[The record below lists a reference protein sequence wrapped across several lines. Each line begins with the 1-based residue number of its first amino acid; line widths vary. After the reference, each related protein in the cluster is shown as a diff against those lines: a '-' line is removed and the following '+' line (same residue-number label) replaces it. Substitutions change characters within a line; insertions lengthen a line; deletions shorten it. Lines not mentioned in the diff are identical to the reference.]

1 VVCDLGPFRL
11 LFSYMTNEQRTQLW
25 IAGIFLVLIIGIT
38 IIATLASGNA
48 VTPASSADF
57 TATQTSAL
65 STTDHTRGAT
75 NATVSLMEYGDFQC
89 PACGAYEPLVEQL
102 FKTYGDKVQF
112 VFRNF
117 PLYQVHQDA
126 GIAAQAAEAAAIQGK
141 YWEMHDLLYSTQATW
156 STVGATDVVSKYFD
170 GYAKSLGMNV
180 SKFDTDI
187 NSTAVK
193 AKVDADATLGNT
205 AQVNHT
211 PTFFINLTQ
220 IPNPQSYADF
230 TKVIDAALA
239 SSTAK

>member
-1 VVCDLGPFRL
+1 
-11 LFSYMTNEQRTQLW
+11 MTNEQRTQLW

-48 VTPASSADF
+48 VTPANGANF
-57 TATQTSAL
+57 TPTQTAAL
-65 STTDHTRGAT
+65 SATDHTRGAANT
-75 NATVSLMEYGDFQC
+75 TVSLMEYGDFQC

-102 FKTYGDKVQF
+102 YKTYGDKVQF

-126 GIAAQAAEAAAIQGK
+126 GIGAQAAEAAALQGK
-141 YWEMHDLLYSTQATW
+141 YWEMHDLLYKTQATW
-156 STVGATDVVSKYFD
+156 STAAAADVVSKYFD
-170 GYAKSLGMNV
+170 GYAQSLGMNV
-180 SKFDTDI
+180 STFDTDI

-220 IPNPQSYADF
+220 IANPQSYADF
-230 TKVIDAALA
+230 AKVIDAALA
-239 SSTAK
+239 SSTTK